1 MVVITVTMKIEEG
14 SCDGS
19 LVSRFAFVRWMSI
32 LTLSALDHQSSLLLN
47 DYEWLLYRL
56 SVSLSFVC
64 CVLRSV
70 SISLSMSRLSPR
82 SCVEATFPIYK
93 IGLRE
98 CLS

>member
-19 LVSRFAFVRWMSI
+19 LVSMFAFVRWMSI

-47 DYEWLLYRL
+47 DYEWSLYIDCPSRL
-56 SVSLSFVC
+56 C
-64 CVLRSV
+64 SV

-82 SCVEATFPIYK
+82 SCVEATFPI
-93 IGLRE
+93 
-98 CLS
+98 